1 MKKEKENSSIVFF
14 KPDTNVVIGEIQQET
29 KITLPNSVYF
39 S

>member
-14 KPDTNVVIGEIQQET
+14 KPDTNVVIEKIQQET